1 MHVKILVAHYYRV
14 CYLCVNTLR
23 RAPIRALQ
31 ADGNAMQP
39 SLLAPPLR
47 SSLDARTPEFQ
58 QNRDAMLEKLQEIEA
73 LLDEAELGGGP
84 HHHERL
90 AKRGK
95 LPVRE
100 RIALAL
106 DPDSPFLEI
115 SSLAGYNSDY
125 VVGGGAVLGIGV
137 IAGVECVIFAND
149 PTVLGGAL
157 TPYVSKKW
165 MRALEIARDNHIPYV
180 SFVESAG
187 ADLRME
193 PRDDDGKKR
202 RRPAKVNHFAESGR
216 FFYEMIELSKLEIP
230 TVCVVFGSSTA
241 GGAYQPGMSDY
252 NVVIKQQSKIFLA
265 GPPLVKM
272 ATGEES
278 DDESLGG
285 AQMHAEVSGLG
296 EYLAE
301 DEPDALRLCRAIVS
315 HLNWRKPG
323 PEPSLRADPPEL
335 DPEELLGIMDPELR
349 RPVEIRDVIG
359 RIVDGSR
366 FEEFKPRYG
375 PTLVC
380 GFASI
385 HGYPVGV
392 LGNNGVIYPES
403 AEKAG
408 HFVQLC
414 NQIDVPLIFLQ
425 NLTGFI
431 VGRDFEQAGMIKK
444 GSQLINAVT
453 NSEVPHLTVIVGA
466 SYGAG
471 TYAMSGRAFNNRF
484 TFLWPSAKIAV
495 MGGKQIAG
503 VMSIV
508 RRRQAARKGE
518 PFDEQA
524 DAKMVAA
531 VEAAQEKGSI
541 ALEASGAISDDGILD
556 PRDTRTA
563 LGICLSVVRNKPIE
577 GANGYGVFR
586 L

>member
-1 MHVKILVAHYYRV
+1 M
-14 CYLCVNTLR
+14 
-23 RAPIRALQ
+23 Q
-31 ADGNAMQP
+31 ATP
-39 SLLAPPLR
+39 PLLAPPIR
-47 SSLDARTPEFQ
+47 SGLDTRTPEFQ
-58 QNRDAMLEKLQEIEA
+58 ENREAMQKKLEEIEA
-73 LLDEAELGGGP
+73 LLDEAELGGGEY
-84 HHHERL
+84 HHERL

-125 VVGGGAVLGIGV
+125 AVGGGAVLGIGV

-187 ADLRME
+187 ADLRMD

-272 ATGEES
+272 ATGEDS

-285 AQMHAEVSGLG
+285 AQMHADVSGLG

-301 DEPDALRLCRAIVS
+301 DEPDALRMCREIVS

-323 PEPSLRADPPEL
+323 PEAAMRVDEPVL
-335 DPEELLGIMDPELR
+335 DPEELLGVIDPDLR
-349 RPVEIRDVIG
+349 RQVEIRDVIG

-366 FEEFKPRYG
+366 FEEFKQRYG
-375 PTLVC
+375 PTMVC

-385 HGYPVGV
+385 EGYPVGI
-392 LGNNGVIYPES
+392 LGNNGVIYPDS
-403 AEKAG
+403 AEKAA
-408 HFVQLC
+408 HFIQLC
-414 NQIDVPLIFLQ
+414 NQIDMPLVFLQ

-431 VGRDFEQAGMIKK
+431 VGKDFEQAGMIKK
-444 GSQLINAVT
+444 GSLFINAVT
-453 NSEVPHLTVIVGA
+453 NSTVPHLTVIVGA

-484 TFLWPSAKIAV
+484 TFIWPSAKIAV

-508 RRRQAARKGE
+508 RRGQAARKGE
-518 PFDEQA
+518 PFDEEA
-524 DAKMVAA
+524 DAKLTAA

-577 GANGYGVFR
+577 GAEGYGVFR

>member
-1 MHVKILVAHYYRV
+1 M
-14 CYLCVNTLR
+14 N
-23 RAPIRALQ
+23 P
-31 ADGNAMQP
+31 P
-39 SLLAPPLR
+39 LLAPPLQ
-47 SSLDARTPEFQ
+47 SSLDPRSSDFQ
-58 QNRDAMLEKLQEIEA
+58 ENRAAMLEKLAEIDG
-73 LLDEAELGGGP
+73 LLDQAEAGGGAR
-84 HHHERL
+84 HHERL

-100 RIALAL
+100 RITLAL

-115 SSLAGYNSDY
+115 SPLAAYNSSY
-125 VVGGGAVLGIGV
+125 TIGGGAVMGIGV

-187 ADLRME
+187 ADLRVKTGGG
-193 PRDDDGKKR
+193 DDGGQAAVSAR
-202 RRPAKVNHFAESGR
+202 IDHFAESGR

-252 NVVIKQQSKIFLA
+252 NIVIKEQSKIFLA

-278 DDESLGG
+278 DDETLGG
-285 AQMHAEVSGLG
+285 AKMHAEVSGLG

-301 DEPDALRLCRAIVS
+301 DERDALRLCREVVS

-323 PEPSLRADPPEL
+323 PPPSLQSDEPVL
-335 DPEELLGIMDPELR
+335 DPEELLGMVSPDLR
-349 RPVEIRDVIG
+349 RPVDVRDVIG
-359 RIVDGSR
+359 RVVDGSR

-375 PTLVC
+375 TTLVC
-380 GFASI
+380 GWASLQ
-385 HGYPVGV
+385 GYPVGV
-392 LGNNGVIYPES
+392 LGNNGVLNPQS
-403 AEKAG
+403 AEKAA
-408 HFVQLC
+408 HFIQLN
-414 NQIDVPLIFLQ
+414 NQIDVPLLFLQ
-425 NLTGFI
+425 NLTGFV
-431 VGRDFEQAGMIKK
+431 VGKEVEQAGIIKK
-444 GSQLINAVT
+444 GSQMLNAVT
-453 NSEVPHLTVIVGA
+453 NSTVPHLTVIIGA

-484 TFLWPSAKIAV
+484 TFIWPTAKIAV
-495 MGGKQIAG
+495 MGPKQIAG

-508 RRRQAARKGE
+508 RRARAARLGE
-518 PFDEQA
+518 EFDEEA
-524 DAKMVAA
+524 DAQLVAA
-531 VEAAQEKGSI
+531 VEAIQEKGSL
-541 ALEASGAISDDGILD
+541 ALEATGTISDDGILD
-556 PRDTRTA
+556 PRDMRTA
-563 LGICLSVVRNKPIE
+563 LGICLSVVRNAPVE
-577 GANGYGVFR
+577 GADGYGVFR

>member
-1 MHVKILVAHYYRV
+1 
-14 CYLCVNTLR
+14 
-23 RAPIRALQ
+23 
-31 ADGNAMQP
+31 MQP
-39 SLLAPPLR
+39 PLLAPPVR
-47 SSLDARTPEFQ
+47 SALDTRTPEFQ
-58 QNRDAMLEKLQEIEA
+58 ENRDAMLQKLAELET
-73 LLDEAELGGGP
+73 LLDEAELGGGVR
-84 HHHERL
+84 HHERL

-125 VVGGGAVLGIGV
+125 AMGGGAVLGIGV

-157 TPYVSKKW
+157 TPYVGKKW
-165 MRALEIARDNHIPYV
+165 MRALEIARDNHLPYV

-202 RRPAKVNHFAESGR
+202 RRPAKTSHFAETGR
-216 FFYEMIELSKLEIP
+216 FFYEMIELSKLRIP

-272 ATGEES
+272 ATGEDS
-278 DDESLGG
+278 DDETLGG
-285 AQMHAEVSGLG
+285 AQMHADISGLG

-301 DEPDALRLCRAIVS
+301 DERDALRLCREIVS
-315 HLNWRKPG
+315 HLNWHKPG
-323 PEPSLRADPPEL
+323 PEPTLRADPPAL
-335 DPEELLGIMDPELR
+335 DPEELLGILDPELR
-349 RPVEIRDVIG
+349 RPVEIREVIG

-385 HGYPVGV
+385 HGYPVGI
-392 LGNNGVIYPES
+392 LGNNGVLYPDS
-403 AEKAG
+403 AEKGA

-414 NQIDVPLIFLQ
+414 NQIDMPLVFLQ

-431 VGRDFEQAGMIKK
+431 VGRDYEQAGMIKK

-484 TFLWPSAKIAV
+484 TFIWPSAKIAV

-508 RRRQAARKGE
+508 RRGQAARKGE
-518 PFDEQA
+518 PFDEEA
-524 DAKMVAA
+524 DAKLRAA
-531 VEAAQEKGSI
+531 VEAVQEKGSI
-541 ALEASGAISDDGILD
+541 ALEATGAISDDGLLD

-563 LGICLSVVRNKPIE
+563 LGICLSVVRNKPIA
-577 GANGYGVFR
+577 GAAGYGVFR